1 MLALTSKLMDNL
13 SKFSN
18 LLDGKM
24 SFSGK
29 DKLAKICPGIESIS
43 IAEQFKQQPKGKL

>member
-13 SKFSN
+13 SRFSKF
-18 LLDGKM
+18 LDWKM

-29 DKLAKICPGIESIS
+29 DKLAEVCQRIQSIS
-43 IAEQFKQQPKGKL
+43 IAEQFKQQPKSEF